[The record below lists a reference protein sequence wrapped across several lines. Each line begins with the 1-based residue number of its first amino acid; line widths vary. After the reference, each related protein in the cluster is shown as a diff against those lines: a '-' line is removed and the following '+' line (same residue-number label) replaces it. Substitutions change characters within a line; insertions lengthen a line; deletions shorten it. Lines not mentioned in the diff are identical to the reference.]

1 MTLRPGLVLGFGK
14 VTILLQVTA
23 ANVKEMSSE
32 ASAIL
37 LLFFL
42 LGIK

>member
-1 MTLRPGLVLGFGK
+1 MTLNPGIVLGFGK
-14 VTILLQVTA
+14 VTISLQVTA

-32 ASAIL
+32 ASGFL

-42 LGIK
+42 LGVK